1 IVSIYKA
8 GDVIPAVGEPLIER
22 RTGTEKPFQMIE
34 NCPICGSKIIRK
46 ESEADYFCPNV
57 HCPARHVESL
67 IHFASKDAMNIEGLG
82 DAIMEDLYNYGYVK
96 DITRFVRVGDTVRVK
111 IIDID
116 ESTNQVRLSLK
127 ALHKKRA
134 HGRMGMFS
142 HKATLPES
150 KLGFLSIEKQLPIW
164 IQEAKK
170 GDRR

>member
-1 IVSIYKA
+1 MKYEIGEIVEGKI
-8 GDVIPAVGEPLIER
+8 
-22 RTGTEKPFQMIE
+22 TGIQAYGAFVALDDDT
-34 NCPICGSKIIRK
+34 NG
-46 ESEADYFCPNV
+46 
-57 HCPARHVESL
+57 L
-67 IHFASKDAMNIEGLG
+67 IHISEISD
-82 DAIMEDLYNYGYVK
+82 GYVK
-96 DITRFVRVGDTVRVK
+96 DITRFIRVGDTVRVK

>member
-1 IVSIYKA
+1 MKYKIGEIVEVKI
-8 GDVIPAVGEPLIER
+8 
-22 RTGTEKPFQMIE
+22 TGIQAYGAFVALDDDT
-34 NCPICGSKIIRK
+34 NG
-46 ESEADYFCPNV
+46 
-57 HCPARHVESL
+57 L
-67 IHFASKDAMNIEGLG
+67 IHISEISD
-82 DAIMEDLYNYGYVK
+82 GYVK

>member
-1 IVSIYKA
+1 MKYEIGEIVEGKI
-8 GDVIPAVGEPLIER
+8 
-22 RTGTEKPFQMIE
+22 TGIQAYGAFVALDDDT
-34 NCPICGSKIIRK
+34 NG
-46 ESEADYFCPNV
+46 
-57 HCPARHVESL
+57 L
-67 IHFASKDAMNIEGLG
+67 IHISEISD
-82 DAIMEDLYNYGYVK
+82 GYVK

-127 ALHKKRA
+127 ALNKKRE

>member
-1 IVSIYKA
+1 MKYEIGEIVEGKI
-8 GDVIPAVGEPLIER
+8 
-22 RTGTEKPFQMIE
+22 TGIQAYGAFVALDDDT
-34 NCPICGSKIIRK
+34 NG
-46 ESEADYFCPNV
+46 
-57 HCPARHVESL
+57 L
-67 IHFASKDAMNIEGLG
+67 IHISEISD
-82 DAIMEDLYNYGYVK
+82 GYVK

-150 KLGFLSIEKQLPIW
+150 KLGFLSIEKQLQIW

>member
-1 IVSIYKA
+1 MKYEIGEIVEGKI
-8 GDVIPAVGEPLIER
+8 
-22 RTGTEKPFQMIE
+22 TGIQAYGAFVALDDDT
-34 NCPICGSKIIRK
+34 NG
-46 ESEADYFCPNV
+46 
-57 HCPARHVESL
+57 L
-67 IHFASKDAMNIEGLG
+67 IHISEISD
-82 DAIMEDLYNYGYVK
+82 GYVK

-170 GDRR
+170 VDRR

>member
-1 IVSIYKA
+1 MKYEIGEIVEGKI
-8 GDVIPAVGEPLIER
+8 
-22 RTGTEKPFQMIE
+22 TGIQAYGAFVALDDDT
-34 NCPICGSKIIRK
+34 NG
-46 ESEADYFCPNV
+46 
-57 HCPARHVESL
+57 L
-67 IHFASKDAMNIEGLG
+67 IHISEISD
-82 DAIMEDLYNYGYVK
+82 GYVK

>member
-1 IVSIYKA
+1 MKYKIGEIVEGKI
-8 GDVIPAVGEPLIER
+8 
-22 RTGTEKPFQMIE
+22 TGIQAYGAFVALDDDT
-34 NCPICGSKIIRK
+34 NG
-46 ESEADYFCPNV
+46 
-57 HCPARHVESL
+57 L
-67 IHFASKDAMNIEGLG
+67 IHISEISD
-82 DAIMEDLYNYGYVK
+82 GYVK

-142 HKATLPES
+142 HKATLPAS
-150 KLGFLSIEKQLPIW
+150 KLGFLSVEKQLPIW

>member
-1 IVSIYKA
+1 MNHLIYLACKVYHTEPSGDILTTGRKDKEYIKMKYEIGEIVEGKI
-8 GDVIPAVGEPLIER
+8 
-22 RTGTEKPFQMIE
+22 TGIQAYGAFVALDDDT
-34 NCPICGSKIIRK
+34 NG
-46 ESEADYFCPNV
+46 
-57 HCPARHVESL
+57 L
-67 IHFASKDAMNIEGLG
+67 IHISEISD
-82 DAIMEDLYNYGYVK
+82 GYVK

>member
-1 IVSIYKA
+1 MKYKIGEIVEGKI
-8 GDVIPAVGEPLIER
+8 
-22 RTGTEKPFQMIE
+22 TGIQAYGAFVALDDDT
-34 NCPICGSKIIRK
+34 NG
-46 ESEADYFCPNV
+46 
-57 HCPARHVESL
+57 L
-67 IHFASKDAMNIEGLG
+67 IHISEISD
-82 DAIMEDLYNYGYVK
+82 GYVN

-150 KLGFLSIEKQLPIW
+150 KLGFLSVEKQLPIW

>member
-1 IVSIYKA
+1 MKYKIGEIVEGKI
-8 GDVIPAVGEPLIER
+8 
-22 RTGTEKPFQMIE
+22 TGIQAYGAFVALDDDT
-34 NCPICGSKIIRK
+34 NG
-46 ESEADYFCPNV
+46 
-57 HCPARHVESL
+57 L
-67 IHFASKDAMNIEGLG
+67 IHISEISD
-82 DAIMEDLYNYGYVK
+82 GYVK

-150 KLGFLSIEKQLPIW
+150 ELGFLSIEKQLPIW